1 MRLLR
6 SHLLLLLLASSA
18 AGSLLRTV
26 PEEPSTIS
34 SGGGGGGGGDALYC
48 DSWRLSVE
56 TNDAGPWTRIPARC
70 IAFVD
75 EYMNGERYASDSEV
89 IAGEALAFA
98 EAVEVAGDGKDVWV
112 FDVDETLL
120 SNLPYYAANGY
131 GSQDFNET
139 SFDEWVYL
147 SKAPALS
154 ASLKLYTELQALGFH
169 MVLLTG
175 RAEVQRNATEQNLL
189 FAGYGSWTQLILRI
203 IKEGLAFVHRLDQL
217 FFLLSQFSGIC
228 QRAEIRVKHGGL

>member
-131 GSQDFNET
+131 G
-139 SFDEWVYL
+139 
-147 SKAPALS
+147 
-154 ASLKLYTELQALGFH
+154 
-169 MVLLTG
+169 
-175 RAEVQRNATEQNLL
+175 
-189 FAGYGSWTQLILRI
+189 
-203 IKEGLAFVHRLDQL
+203 
-217 FFLLSQFSGIC
+217 
-228 QRAEIRVKHGGL
+228 